1 MTNRAACFCL
11 SFCFAGTIMAQQR
24 PLVPRVTSFSGM
36 VKDAAGAPQTGIVGI
51 AFSLYEEQQG
61 GAPLWSEI
69 QNVPLDDQ
77 GHYTVL
83 LGSMRPEGLPLDLFA
98 TGKARW
104 LGVAPQLPGS
114 PEEPRVLLVGVPYAL
129 KAADAETLG
138 GMPASAYML
147 AGSSA
152 AAPPAQ
158 SATPAPAT
166 VAASALPSLTG
177 TGTAGYI
184 SRFTSSSRLADSS
197 IYQRSGGIG
206 IGTTTPAAGLEVNG
220 SAKVDSNLTLGGN
233 ILSASG
239 LPVLQAPN
247 TGSYNFSAGL
257 GALAPSTTGTF
268 NTAIGTNALQ
278 VNTTGYGNTAVGPL
292 VLDHNTT
299 GFSNTAVGNEALSSN
314 TTGNFNTASGVDA
327 LESNT
332 SGSANTASGDSA
344 LVANTTGS
352 NNTASGASALFFNTS
367 GGYNTASGFQALFAN
382 TTGSDNTANGAGS
395 LELNTTGAFNTA
407 SGFQSL
413 NANTTGTANTADG
426 HNALE
431 ANTSGG
437 YNTASGY
444 YALNSNN
451 TGGQNTASGAF
462 ALTFNSGGSYNTA
475 GGFNALYSNTTGGN
489 NTAFGYAALAA
500 ISTGSNNI
508 ALGANAATFATTG
521 SNNIEIGNFGAST
534 DSAVIRIGTQGSQTS
549 AFIAGI
555 YNANITGAA
564 VLVNSS
570 GQLGIAS
577 SSRRYK
583 EDIQDMADSS
593 SGLLRLRPVTFRYKK
608 PYNDGSQPI
617 QYGLIAE
624 EVADVYPDLV
634 ARSADGQIE
643 TVKYQVLGPMLLNE
657 LQKQSSTIAT
667 QQEQIRDQG
676 QQIRALEERLARLE
690 AALDK

>member
-197 IYQRSGGIG
+197 IYQSSGGIG

-352 NNTASGASALFFNTS
+352 NNTASGASALFF
-367 GGYNTASGFQALFAN
+367 
-382 TTGSDNTANGAGS
+382 
-395 LELNTTGAFNTA
+395 
-407 SGFQSL
+407 
-413 NANTTGTANTADG
+413 
-426 HNALE
+426 
-431 ANTSGG
+431 NTSGG